1 MSRLHL
7 LAITGH
13 QHLLTLWPCALK
25 RMLMR
30 GRSARKF
37 WRYAALLY
45 YCRFCVP
52 SLISSRVSLIS
63 IVCVEYCGVA
73 KFMHG
78 VVRCRCGVWLLQ
90 HQFII
95 ASQSTRL
102 LLDLVKR
109 TRHAVKKENTKQ
121 YYRAKR
127 LLMHDENGVT
137 EQALP
142 DVVGEEPE
150 EDGDSVSTLSLWHR
164 STCEHL
170 SLGSIWTWTM

>member
-1 MSRLHL
+1 M
-7 LAITGH
+7 
-13 QHLLTLWPCALK
+13 
-25 RMLMR
+25 
-30 GRSARKF
+30 
-37 WRYAALLY
+37 
-45 YCRFCVP
+45 
-52 SLISSRVSLIS
+52 
-63 IVCVEYCGVA
+63 
-73 KFMHG
+73 
-78 VVRCRCGVWLLQ
+78 Q

-164 STCEHL
+164 FTCEHL
-170 SLGSIWTWTM
+170 FIGSMWNMHHVTCSLLLADMYKACSFSIVYSI